1 MGAGFW
7 EKMLYTMS
15 PMRFFNFLGRVLGHV
30 GWRFFVLLM
39 LVNISVKGVVHA
51 LIHQAL
57 LPYMKSL
64 NQSSS
69 SYQRIYALG
78 ESVWGCRGL
87 LGAISDCLP
96 LGGYHKRYYMV
107 LSNLLGIAG
116 LLLIACLPEA
126 FAENHLWLV
135 AVAQVLLCLQI
146 ATLEV
151 MCSGKNSEM
160 MVQNPVLKTD
170 LVSFSFACASV
181 GNLIGC
187 ALVGPIADAKGSRVV
202 YFVALAFAIQPLL
215 PLLCAFF
222 PESRV
227 KAGFRPKK
235 TLSQHKG
242 IFAMLLGLTVSVSG
256 IVAITIS
263 AVYKAMIPYCLLII
277 VILIPASF
285 VCLPRT
291 MAKFNVFVFMWGVAN
306 VSISGALDFFYT
318 APPVCLPDGP
328 NFSYTYYS
336 TYTAFIGTFAEWVG
350 IFLYQ
355 RFLSGWSFR
364 CVFWFTAALRT
375 LAGTFDYIMV
385 KRLNLMIGIPDKV
398 MYLFGDAVIQRMVK
412 TLNYMPAVVLT
423 SKLCPR
429 GMEATTFAVMDGIS
443 HLGWNINKQ
452 IGAWATDFAGIKGSA
467 DVSGPCNF
475 DQLDSLVLMANLV
488 LPSLVVP
495 LSFFL
500 IPNITVSSDL
510 PEAEGGRNTFNSPDD
525 RSRRETMS
533 TSSCSSR
540 NANDVT
546 RVASLEVAGPE
557 TLETQAPP
565 AGQTVELDSS
575 RSQRIV

>member
-1 MGAGFW
+1 
-7 EKMLYTMS
+7 MS
-15 PMRFFNFLGRVLGHV
+15 PMRFFSFLRRVLGHV
-30 GWRFFVLLM
+30 GWRFFVLLI
-39 LVNISVKGVVHA
+39 LVNMSVKGVVHA

-64 NQSSS
+64 NQGSS

-78 ESVWGCRGL
+78 ESVWGCRGV
-87 LGAISDCLP
+87 LGAVSDCLP

-116 LLLIACLPEA
+116 LLLMACLPVA
-126 FAENHLWLV
+126 FAENNLWLV
-135 AVAQVLLCLQI
+135 AIAQVLLCLQI

-160 MVQNPVLKTD
+160 MVQNPVVKTD

-187 ALVGPIADAKGSRVV
+187 ALVGPIADSKGSRVV
-202 YFVALAFAIQPLL
+202 YFLAVAFAVQPLL

-222 PESRV
+222 PEARV
-227 KAGFRPKK
+227 KKGFRPKK
-235 TLSQHKG
+235 TMSQHKG
-242 IFAMLLGLTVSVSG
+242 IFAMMLGLTVAVAG

-263 AVYKAMIPYCLLII
+263 ALYKAMIPYCLLII
-277 VILIPASF
+277 LILIPASF

-291 MAKFNVFVFMWGVAN
+291 MAKFNVFIFMWGVAN

-336 TYTAFIGTFAEWVG
+336 TYTAVIGTFAEWIG

-375 LAGTFDYIMV
+375 FAGMFDYVMV
-385 KRLNLMIGIPDKV
+385 KRLHLMIGIPDKV
-398 MYLFGDAVIQRMVK
+398 MYLFGDAIIQRMVK

-429 GMEATTFAVMDGIS
+429 GMEATAFAVMDGIS

-452 IGAWATDFAGIKGSA
+452 IGAWATDLAGIKGFA
-467 DVSGPCNF
+467 DASGPCNF
-475 DQLDSLVLMANLV
+475 DKIGTLVIMANLV

-500 IPNITVSSDL
+500 IPNISVSSEL
-510 PEAEGGRNTFNSPDD
+510 PEGEGGNNTAFNSTDD
-525 RSRRETMS
+525 SRGETVS
-533 TSSCSSR
+533 TSSCSSSK
-540 NANDVT
+540 ANDVT
-546 RVASLEVAGPE
+546 RVASLEVGEPE
-557 TLETQAPP
+557 ALEAQPSP
-565 AGQTVELDSS
+565 AGQAVEVDNSHSQGTV
-575 RSQRIV
+575 